1 MVDNIENVTL
11 EILKTIQ
18 QDQTIIKSQN
28 INTRKSVED
37 LRVDMSLQL
46 TAINERL
53 SGQFIGEV
61 QINKELERLQLR
73 IRNIEKQLDINQ
85 T

>member
-1 MVDNIENVTL
+1 MVDNVTL

-37 LRVDMSLQL
+37 LRVDMSLHL

-53 SGQFIGEV
+53 SGQFIGQV
-61 QINKELERLQLR
+61 QINKELERLHLR